1 MKQKRTFRDFMYD
14 KNDILIA
21 FLIIVVAMLIIGWCV
36 KNVMNYPNTLDS
48 VTTAEKVQSAVE
60 EESQK
65 KGESDQKMAVWK
77 NGKLQETLTVEVA
90 SDSKEAAVNSL
101 ITAGLFKT
109 AKQFSKYCRKA
120 GVSEADIKTG
130 TFTFK
135 KGSSHVQIVKQLTE

>member
-60 EESQK
+60 EESKFQK
-65 KGESDQKMAVWK
+65 YYNHIVLND
-77 NGKLQETLTVEVA
+77 EVDRA
-90 SDSKEAAVNSL
+90 ANEILNILHSKE
-101 ITAGLFKT
+101 
-109 AKQFSKYCRKA
+109 
-120 GVSEADIKTG
+120 
-130 TFTFK
+130 
-135 KGSSHVQIVKQLTE
+135 